1 MRNRALRAIVI
12 LIIIAWVVG
21 CAPTVREVADSK
33 RAADAGD
40 YQTLASRE
48 VTCVPSDRGCNQV
61 HLIKGDACFRL
72 ATAGDPGRWDCAIE
86 HLALGLDMTQGTT
99 TEMGATQPYYENLLE
114 ALRQRRDAARSHA
127 EAAPFTDQLETRAKA
142 FHQAYPKA
150 PGGYYYLASA
160 QLTRALDMADTSPT
174 AACRTLNDLQ
184 SLLARAP
191 AEHGRYTANLQRI
204 EADIRGA
211 KSTVRGCT

>member
-1 MRNRALRAIVI
+1 MRNMALRASVI
-12 LIIIAWVVG
+12 LVIIALVVG
-21 CAPTVREVADSK
+21 CAPTIRELADAK
-33 RAADAGD
+33 KVADAGD
-40 YQTLASRE
+40 YTTLANRE
-48 VTCVPSDRGCNQV
+48 VTCARSDRGCNQV

-72 ATAGDPGRWDCAIE
+72 ATGGDAGRWDCAIR
-86 HLALGLDMTQGTT
+86 HLALGLDMTGGTT
-99 TEMGATQPYYENLLE
+99 TEMASTQPHYESLLE
-114 ALRQRRDAARSHA
+114 ALRQRRDAAHSHA
-127 EAAPFTDQLETRAKA
+127 EAAPFTAQLETRAQA
-142 FHQAYPKA
+142 FHRAFPKA

-160 QLTRALDMADTSPT
+160 RLTQALDTADTAPT

-191 AEHGRYTANLQRI
+191 AEHGRYAANLQRI